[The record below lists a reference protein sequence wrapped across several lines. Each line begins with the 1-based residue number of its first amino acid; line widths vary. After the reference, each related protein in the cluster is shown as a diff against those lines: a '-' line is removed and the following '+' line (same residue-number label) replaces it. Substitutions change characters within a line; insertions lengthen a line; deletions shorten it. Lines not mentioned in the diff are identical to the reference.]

1 MDKYNYVIL
10 GSDWDLYKFSYSDLY
25 QFNNVQ
31 YIPGPYP
38 PINSLK
44 GLLYRIHFNP
54 TINPFKTAWNDSYF
68 KHRFPVSKPFCF
80 IVFMNW
86 IKQDVGITTY
96 LREKFPNAKLVC
108 ILQDLASTHPF
119 YCNNLKKQFDLV
131 LSFDPGDCAT
141 YGFIYHPLVYSS
153 YHGKIKKMPY
163 SDVYMLAKAKNRL
176 NDIFKIYTILKDNNL
191 KPNLLLAGVDIQD
204 QKYKDEITYLNKSIP
219 YEENLQYIFHTHCIL
234 EVMQK
239 NGIGFTQRACEAV
252 CLGKKLLTNNPH
264 IKNEPFFN
272 LEYISTFTSPNDI
285 DSDFLKKIKDP
296 IDINYHYKE
305 KMSPIELLNFIENYL

>member
-1 MDKYNYVIL
+1 M
-10 GSDWDLYKFSYSDLY
+10 
-25 QFNNVQ
+25 
-31 YIPGPYP
+31 
-38 PINSLK
+38 
-44 GLLYRIHFNP
+44 
-54 TINPFKTAWNDSYF
+54 
-68 KHRFPVSKPFCF
+68 
-80 IVFMNW
+80 
-86 IKQDVGITTY
+86 
-96 LREKFPNAKLVC
+96 
-108 ILQDLASTHPF
+108 
-119 YCNNLKKQFDLV
+119 
-131 LSFDPGDCAT
+131 
-141 YGFIYHPLVYSS
+141 
-153 YHGKIKKMPY
+153 
-163 SDVYMLAKAKNRL
+163 
-176 NDIFKIYTILKDNNL
+176 IFKIYTILKDNNL

>member
-1 MDKYNYVIL
+1 
-10 GSDWDLYKFSYSDLY
+10 
-25 QFNNVQ
+25 
-31 YIPGPYP
+31 
-38 PINSLK
+38 
-44 GLLYRIHFNP
+44 
-54 TINPFKTAWNDSYF
+54 
-68 KHRFPVSKPFCF
+68 
-80 IVFMNW
+80 
-86 IKQDVGITTY
+86 
-96 LREKFPNAKLVC
+96 
-108 ILQDLASTHPF
+108 
-119 YCNNLKKQFDLV
+119 
-131 LSFDPGDCAT
+131 
-141 YGFIYHPLVYSS
+141 
-153 YHGKIKKMPY
+153 MPY

-305 KMSPIELLNFIENYL
+305 KMSPIELLNLIENYL